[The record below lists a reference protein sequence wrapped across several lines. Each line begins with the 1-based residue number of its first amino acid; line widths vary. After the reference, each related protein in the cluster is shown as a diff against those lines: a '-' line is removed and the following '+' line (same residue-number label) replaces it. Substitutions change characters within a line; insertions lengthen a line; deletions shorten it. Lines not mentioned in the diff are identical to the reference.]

1 MTIPAAKHAKPPPA
15 AEAPA
20 AARGDA
26 EIVRIPREELQA
38 LIHDLRNHLNSL
50 LMNAGVLAAACQDRQ
65 RYGRYIDQVE
75 QEGERCAEALRG
87 LSDRHL

>member
-1 MTIPAAKHAKPPPA
+1 MTIPAAKRAKPPPA
-15 AEAPA
+15 AEATTA
-20 AARGDA
+20 ERGDT
-26 EIVRIPREELQA
+26 EIVRIPRDELQA

-50 LMNAGVLAAACQDRQ
+50 LMNAGVVAAACPDRQ
-65 RYGRYIDQVE
+65 RYGRYIEQVE